1 MRGGEALKAYKR
13 YAGRMAKDMKGS
25 ELQALLAEILGQEA
39 VIQRTS
45 GYIVWGVTPES
56 AAGKQPRRYML
67 TNESPGA
74 AMRSGVFF
82 VRCPSPLR
90 GVV

>member
-25 ELQALLAEILGQEA
+25 EFQALLAEILGQEA

-45 GYIVWGVTPES
+45 GYIVWGVTLN
-56 AAGKQPRRYML
+56 AQPA
-67 TNESPGA
+67 SSHGA
-74 AMRSGVFF
+74 I
-82 VRCPSPLR
+82 C
-90 GVV
+90 